1 MKAGSVYG
9 SYIKAGDL
17 AGRKVPVKIA
27 SAELAEFDDGKKLVL
42 SFVGKDKKFAV
53 NLTNSNTIT
62 EILGSDETDE
72 WIGHMIVLRPDRTMF
87 GAKMVDCIR
96 VEAYVPAQA
105 GARPSPPPPPP
116 PPPAEQ
122 FTATDNDVPF

>member
-9 SYIKAGDL
+9 SYLKASDL

-27 SAELAEFDDGKKLVL
+27 AAEVVDYDDGKKIAL
-42 SFVGKDKKFAV
+42 SFVGKDKKFTV

-72 WIGHMIVLRPDRTMF
+72 WIGHMIVLKPDRTMF

-96 VEAYVPAQA
+96 VEAYIPPQPGRPA
-105 GARPSPPPPPP
+105 PPPPPP
-116 PPPAEQ
+116 PPDEH
-122 FTATDNDVPF
+122 FVATDDDVPF